1 MLRNIRSLALIA
13 AFAASSLCENSA
25 HAQVYI
31 GGPGYVGAGFGGV
44 GLSSVGYFGTG
55 YYGGLSPYG
64 YGYGYRSGFG
74 SPWSLGYGATYST
87 STFYGAPTV
96 GYMGVGYLGGGY
108 GYGFLPYGY
117 YRGPWGRGFA
127 LPPLVIPAETMYGPL
142 AVQNFLGVGPSVAT
156 PVTYN
161 SPITNGGAIA
171 GGGFGVNAPGV
182 RVPKAQ
188 LPASNQA
195 ARDRAKRQLDIGDDW
210 FRKQQFGNAAQ
221 AYRDAIKAAPD
232 VADAYFHQAAVS
244 IAQQR
249 YDAAVEGIKSGLKI
263 STTYVDGGFK
273 YSTLYGD
280 NRIAQ
285 TAHLETLALAATDAP
300 TSDLYYLMGILLFFD
315 EQPRRSGPFFVK
327 SRELAVGETWHI
339 DVFLEILK
347 RMDAAAAEDAVKK
360 AGAAAG
366 AQPAAAGAQPAA
378 VGAPPAANP
387 PKLPAQGAD
396 GKEI

>member
-1 MLRNIRSLALIA
+1 MLRNIRSLALSA
-13 AFAASSLCENSA
+13 ALAAASIIGTTLHA
-25 HAQVYI
+25 DRADAQVYI

-44 GLSSVGYFGTG
+44 GLGVGGF
-55 YYGGLSPYG
+55 SP
-64 YGYGYRSGFG
+64 YGYGYRSGYGLTTGYYG
-74 SPWSLGYGATYST
+74 SGYGGSYYT

-96 GYMGVGYLGGGY
+96 GYLGGGYGVGYLGGGY
-108 GYGFLPYGY
+108 GYGYLPYGY

-127 LPPLVIPAETMYGPL
+127 LPPLVIPAETIYGPL
-142 AVQNFLGVGPSVAT
+142 AVQNFLGVGQSVAT

-161 SPITNGGAIA
+161 SPIVNGGAIA

-188 LPASNQA
+188 VPASNQA
-195 ARDRAKRQLDIGDDW
+195 ARDRAKRHLDIGDDW
-210 FRKQQFGNAAQ
+210 FRKQQYGNAAQ
-221 AYRDAIKAAPD
+221 AYRDAIKSAPD

-244 IAQQR
+244 IAQQL
-249 YDAAVEGIKSGLKI
+249 YEPAVEGIKSGLKI

-273 YSTLYGD
+273 YSTLYGP
-280 NRIAQ
+280 NRIAKE
-285 TAHLETLALAATDAP
+285 AHLEMLALAATDAP
-300 TSDLYYLMGILLFFD
+300 SSDLYYLMGVLLFFD
-315 EQPRRSGPFFVK
+315 EQPRRSGPFFTK
-327 SRELAVGETWHI
+327 ARELAVGETWHI

-347 RMDAAAAEDAVKK
+347 RMDAAAAEEAVKK
-360 AGAAAG
+360 AG
-366 AQPAAAGAQPAA
+366 AAAGAQPAA

>member
-1 MLRNIRSLALIA
+1 MLRNIRTLALLA
-13 AFAASSLCENSA
+13 ALAAASLNGNRA
-25 HAQVYI
+25 DAQVFI

-44 GLSSVGYFGTG
+44 GLSVGGFSPYGYGYRNGFGTG
-55 YYGGLSPYG
+55 YYG
-64 YGYGYRSGFG
+64 SGFG
-74 SPWSLGYGATYST
+74 ASYYT

-96 GYMGVGYLGGGY
+96 GYYGGGY
-108 GYGFLPYGY
+108 GFGYRPYGY
-117 YRGPWGRGFA
+117 FRGPWGGGFA
-127 LPPLVIPAETMYGPL
+127 LPPLVIPAETMFGPL
-142 AVQNFLGVGPSVAT
+142 AVQNFIGVSQPVAT

-161 SPITNGGAIA
+161 SPIVNGGALPA
-171 GGGFGVNAPGV
+171 GGGFGVNAAGV

-188 LPASNQA
+188 VPASNQA

-210 FRKQQFGNAAQ
+210 FRKQNYGNAAQ

-244 IAQQR
+244 IAQGR
-249 YDAAVEGIKSGLKI
+249 YDAAIEGIKSGLKI

-285 TAHLETLALAATDAP
+285 TAHLEMLAQAATETP

-327 SRELAVGETWHI
+327 ARELAVGETWHI
-339 DVFLEILK
+339 DVFSEILK

-360 AGAAAG
+360 AGAAG
-366 AQPAAAGAQPAA
+366 AAIGAPPAA
-378 VGAPPAANP
+378 VGAPPEARP